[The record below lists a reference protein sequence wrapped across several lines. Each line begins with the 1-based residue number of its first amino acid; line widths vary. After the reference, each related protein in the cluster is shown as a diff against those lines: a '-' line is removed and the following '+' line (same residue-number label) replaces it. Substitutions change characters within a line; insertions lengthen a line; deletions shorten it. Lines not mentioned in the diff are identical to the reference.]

1 MFSRNTRTNT
11 MTKNRRKSS
20 CNCIIKPSFSISF
33 LPCYLLVYVKLF
45 LKEITQKVSSNS
57 VAVKCYSSFILFA
70 TLLLVLLW
78 LLKEFDDGG
87 SHGFCQFYELARLF
101 LLNCPLVGH
110 IFQHSSTSYHFLM
123 LSMPTTCKRD
133 YFPSISRLSLFFYHS
148 S

>member
-1 MFSRNTRTNT
+1 MGWRSLWLRQTQSS
-11 MTKNRRKSS
+11 KKIRKVR
-20 CNCIIKPSFSISF
+20 KLTEQTGEFYASIG
-33 LPCYLLVYVKLF
+33 
-45 LKEITQKVSSNS
+45 
-57 VAVKCYSSFILFA
+57 VKCYSSFILFA

-110 IFQHSSTSYHFLM
+110 IFQHSSTAYHFLM